1 MTNPTNDPVQ
11 NEAQANSAAAV
22 VADYTKVTNAA
33 GTFDDIAGKV
43 QGERRAKLMARV
55 EKVYKGID
63 QSLRNNQIGIER
75 LKKELADKEAKVA
88 YLGGKIEEI
97 KTGFDGG
104 TLASI
109 TDLDNY
115 LGKAENKVLRET
127 VEMYKA

>member
-11 NEAQANSAAAV
+11 NGAQATSAAAV

-43 QGERRAKLMARV
+43 QGERRAKLMGKV
-55 EKVYKGID
+55 EAIYKGLD
-63 QSLRNNQIGIER
+63 QSLRDNQIGIQNR
-75 LKKELADKEAKVA
+75 QKEIAEKEEKVA
-88 YLGGKIEEI
+88 YLNAKLEEI

-109 TDLDNY
+109 TDLNNFM
-115 LGKAENKVLRET
+115 GKAENKRLAQT
-127 VEMYKA
+127 VGYSV